1 MTELKVGKVFRESG
15 YPEYTYIRRREGDKE
30 EELADYLFKE
40 TAVVSISGPS
50 KTGKSALVKYVVE
63 EVDRVPQNIVPIR
76 GNNINSDE
84 GFWKEVLEKL
94 DEPTKITKETREGTR
109 KTTSKKLAGSI
120 KAIAGRYTKDDT
132 EEEFETIIEQKNLGL
147 DTVLELFQEERFV
160 IFVDDAHKIP
170 DEIHGDIAEK
180 IKEALDREAL
190 ICVGYIDYRG
200 DALTSAD
207 SDLNSRVD
215 TISLSQWSEPDLKE
229 IADIGFD
236 KLNVDVNDD
245 FIDILAH
252 EALESPQLMQK
263 FCYQFCVSNDV
274 YFEQNDEQQIRGNEE
289 DAKEILRNTASS
301 LNENYSTE
309 FGLIS
314 GKTHGRSEDKF
325 EFTDGKKGTRYDAIL
340 RGIASN
346 EPSTSYSL
354 SELKRKI
361 KEQCVGHPPQS
372 GNITKHL
379 KRMNKW
385 VKKDQDVDNYI
396 FDFVPN
402 KEEQVQ
408 IPEPALLFYLR
419 WSGVLDFEPGL
430 RINSP
435 EKIQ

>member
-1 MTELKVGKVFRESG
+1 MSELRVGKVFRDSG
-15 YPEYTYIRRREGDKE
+15 YPEHTYIRRRDGNKE
-30 EELADYLFKE
+30 ETLADILFKE
-40 TAVVSISGPS
+40 TAAVSISGPS

-63 EVDRVPQNIVPIR
+63 EIDRAPQNLVTVR
-76 GNNINSDE
+76 GNNIESESD
-84 GFWKEVLEKL
+84 FWKIVLKKL
-94 DEPTKITKETREGTR
+94 DEPTKYTKETRGGSR
-109 KTTSKKLAGSI
+109 KTTSKKLAASI
-120 KAIAGRYTKDDT
+120 KAIVGQYKKNNT
-132 EEEFETIIEQKNLGL
+132 EEEFETIIEEKNLGI

-170 DEIHGDIAEK
+170 DEIHQGIAEK
-180 IKEALDREAL
+180 IKEAVDRDAL

-215 TISLSQWSEPDLKE
+215 TMSLSQWSEADLKQ
-229 IADIGFD
+229 IANKGFD
-236 KLNVDVNDD
+236 KLNLDVNEE
-245 FIDILAH
+245 FVETLAY
-252 EALESPQLMQK
+252 EALKSPQLMQK
-263 FCYQFCVSNDV
+263 FCYQFCVSNDI
-274 YFEQNDEQQIRGNEE
+274 YYEQESEKHIEGTDGEAIQILKNV
-289 DAKEILRNTASS
+289 ASS

-314 GKTHGRSEDKF
+314 GRTHGRSDDKF
-325 EFTDGKKGTRYDAIL
+325 EFIDGKKGTRYNAIL
-340 RGIASN
+340 RGIAAN

-354 SELKRKI
+354 NKLKEKI
-361 KEQCVGHPPQS
+361 RAQCAGRPPQS

-385 VKKDQDVDNYI
+385 VKQDDEVDNYI
-396 FDFVPN
+396 FDFVSN

-430 RINSP
+430 RVETLKTS
-435 EKIQ
+435 